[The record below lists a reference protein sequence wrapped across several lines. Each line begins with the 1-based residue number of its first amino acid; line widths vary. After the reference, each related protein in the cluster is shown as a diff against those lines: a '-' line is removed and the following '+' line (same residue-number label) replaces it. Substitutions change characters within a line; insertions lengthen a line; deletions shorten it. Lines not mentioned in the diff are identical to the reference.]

1 MLQKFKLLTEIA
13 ALRYTSDMDVQE
25 LTEFVG
31 DKGAVCMQ
39 ADNVS
44 IAFGGPYGMDDM
56 IQLEDDDVLVQMAG
70 DLEIFTADE
79 FEAHFVPVNR
89 D

>member
-1 MLQKFKLLTEIA
+1 MSQKFRLVTEIV
-13 ALRYTSDMDVQE
+13 ALRYTSDMDIHE

-31 DKGAVCMQ
+31 DKGALCMQ

-70 DLEIFTADE
+70 DLEIFTAEE
-79 FEAHFVPVNR
+79 FEKHFVPFSRN
-89 D
+89 